1 MAKLKLV
8 KILLYINLKM
18 VLLFKTLP
26 PLNVLEDCASTLVL

>member
-8 KILLYINLKM
+8 KTLLYINLKM

-26 PLNVLEDCASTLVL
+26 QPSVLEDCVFTLA